1 MTKLYQRV
9 VRATINTKRYEGL
22 DMTFNVAS
30 SLRPEPNT
38 AELSIWNL
46 NEDSRAAVVKK
57 EIPVLIEAGYAK
69 TPGEIFK
76 GYLRDG
82 TSENKGQDF
91 VTTLISGD
99 GDQAWRDSRVAE
111 SFAKG
116 SKIDDVIKVLFTRLG
131 PTVHAQNAIE
141 AVKKGKFREALTE
154 FTKGTVLYGKT
165 VEELDKLIKSKKM
178 QWFIEGGQV
187 QVIDRDKYVPGP
199 AFKLSHNTGLVG
211 SPQVGEGSTIKITAL
226 LQPAMRL
233 GRALVLDSDSAKG
246 TFRIEKLTHNGDTA
260 SQNFYTLIEARAVG
274 GA

>member
-9 VRATINTKRYEGL
+9 VRATLNTKRYEGL
-22 DMTFNVAS
+22 DMTFNVVS

-57 EIPVLIEAGYAK
+57 AIPVIIEAGYDK

-82 TSENKGQDF
+82 VNENRGVDW

-99 GDQAWRDSRVAE
+99 GDEAWRDSRVAE

-116 SKIDDVIKVLFTRLG
+116 TKIDDVIKTLFTRLG
-131 PTVHAQNAIE
+131 PTVNAQNAID

-187 QVIDRDKYVPGP
+187 QVIDRDAFVSGP
-199 AFKLSHNTGLVG
+199 AFKLTHNTGLVG
-211 SPQVGEGSTIKITAL
+211 SPQVGEGTTVKITSL
-226 LQPAMRL
+226 LQPTYRL
-233 GRALVLDSDSAKG
+233 GRALVLDSDTAKG

-260 SQNFYTLIEARAVG
+260 SQNFYTLIEARAV
-274 GA
+274 

>member
-22 DMTFNVAS
+22 DMTFNVVS

-38 AELSIWNL
+38 VELSIWNL
-46 NEDSRAAVVKK
+46 NEESRAAVVKK
-57 EIPVLIEAGYAK
+57 QVPVIVEAGYAK

-82 TSENKGQDF
+82 ASENKGVDWI
-91 VTTLISGD
+91 TTLISGD
-99 GDQAWRDSRVAE
+99 GDEAWRDSRVSE

-116 SKIDDVIKVLFTRLG
+116 SKVDDVIKALFTRLG
-131 PTVHAQNAIE
+131 PTVNAQNAIE

-187 QVIDRDKYVPGP
+187 QVINRDAFVSGP
-199 AFKLSHNTGLVG
+199 AFKLTHNSGLIG
-211 SPQVGEGSTIKITAL
+211 SPQVGEGTTVKVTAL

-233 GRALVLDSDSAKG
+233 GRQLVLDSDTAKG
-246 TFRIEKLTHNGDTA
+246 TYRIEKLTHNGDTA
-260 SQNFYTLIEARAVG
+260 SQNFYTLIEARTVG
-274 GA
+274 GS